1 MPSGLSG
8 KSNRVKR
15 LSKYAFNC
23 LHASNPNKSLEL
35 WFKLEST
42 NEMSL
47 MNSPSVVISI
57 NPKGELKLV
66 FPMKAILQNEFG
78 GSDTL
83 FIGETK
89 TPTPKTNE
97 LLVRVKA
104 TALNR
109 ADIAQREGKYP
120 PPKGES
126 LILGLEFSGTVEES
140 LSNLFKKGDEVF
152 GLVPG
157 GAYAELVC
165 IDEKMALKKSKNL
178 DFNQAAA
185 IPEAFLTAWQAISWI
200 GELKKNER
208 ILVHAGASG
217 VGNAIMQLAHLFDAE
232 IFTTCSK
239 GKISFCQEFGANH
252 VIDYKNQSFSK
263 IVNEKTQNEGVQ
275 LIIDFIGGDYLMQ
288 NVACLAKD
296 GKIVQ
301 LATMGGAITQIDL
314 RKLMAKRGS
323 LIASTLRSR
332 SRAYQIEL
340 TNDFWEH
347 NQTHFEN
354 GNLKPVIDSVWNWED
369 VQKAHNYME
378 ANKNK
383 GKMVLEISN

>member
-1 MPSGLSG
+1 
-8 KSNRVKR
+8 
-15 LSKYAFNC
+15 
-23 LHASNPNKSLEL
+23 
-35 WFKLEST
+35 
-42 NEMSL
+42 

-57 NPKGELKLV
+57 GPKGELIPD
-66 FPMKAILQNEFG
+66 FPMKAILQNQFG
-78 GSDTL
+78 GSETL

-109 ADIAQREGKYP
+109 ADISQREGKYP

-126 LILGLEFSGTVEES
+126 SILGLEFSGIIEQS
-140 LSNLFKKGDEVF
+140 LSNNFKKGDEVF

-157 GAYAELVC
+157 GAYAEFLV
-165 IDEKMALKKSKNL
+165 INEKMALKKPENL
-178 DFNQAAA
+178 SFEQAAA
-185 IPEAFLTAWQAISWI
+185 IPEAFLTAWQSTVWI
-200 GELKKNER
+200 GELKKGER

-217 VGNAIMQLAHLFDAE
+217 VGNAIIQLANLFEAE

-239 GKISFCQEFGANH
+239 VKIPFCQEYGANH
-252 VIDYKNQSFSK
+252 VINYNEESFSEVVK
-263 IVNEKTQNEGVQ
+263 TQTQNEGVH
-275 LIIDFIGGDYLMQ
+275 LIIDFIGGDYLMK
-288 NVACLAKD
+288 NVASLAKD

-301 LATMGGAITQIDL
+301 LATMGGATTQIDL

-332 SRAYQIEL
+332 SKAYQIEL
-340 TNDFWEH
+340 TNDFWE
-347 NQTHFEN
+347 QTQSHFEC
-354 GNLKPVIDSVWNWED
+354 GKLKPVIDSVWNMED

-383 GKMVLEISN
+383 GKIVMNISV